1 MTGPILIAD
10 LGGTNL
16 RFALTD
22 GQSAWEETSMEGSR
36 FATLDD
42 AVAAYLARIGRE
54 RLPERAIF
62 AVAGPSDAEKMVF
75 TNRDWTVPVAPLRE
89 RFGLKQLAV
98 VNDFAAVA
106 HALPHLTPDDCRTV
120 GAQRD
125 GRPGPMVAIGPGTG
139 LGVGLVVPDGRGY
152 RVIPG
157 EGGHATLAAQNGL
170 EERVI
175 GYLRNLHGHVSA
187 ERALSGAGL
196 ADLHDAVCAVEDLPA
211 RRLDAAAIVAE
222 GATDPGCREAIG
234 LFTDFL
240 ATVSGDLALTA
251 AASGGVFI
259 AGGMVPKLGDLF
271 DGGRFRRRFTAKGRL
286 AGYLDPIPVRLITH
300 RESALLGLSR
310 AAKTIL
316 KDDLDTSV

>member
-22 GQSAWEETSMEGSR
+22 GQTTREESSMAGNH

-42 AVAAYLARIGRE
+42 ALGAYLAGIDSANQ
-54 RLPERAIF
+54 PQRAIF
-62 AVAGPSDAEKMVF
+62 AVAGPSTAETMVF
-75 TNRDWTVPVAPLRE
+75 TNRDWTVPVAPLRS
-89 RFGLKQLAV
+89 RFQLKQLAV

-106 HALPHLTPDDCRTV
+106 YALPHLAPADYRTI
-120 GAQRD
+120 GAERTA
-125 GRPGPMVAIGPGTG
+125 RPGPMIAIGPGTG
-139 LGVGLVVPDGRGY
+139 LGVGLVVPHGADFE
-152 RVIPG
+152 VVPG
-157 EGGHATLAAQNGL
+157 EGGHATLAAQNEL

-196 ADLHDAVCAVEDLPA
+196 ADLHDAICAVEDLPA
-211 RRLDAAAIVAE
+211 RRLDAAAIVAQGE
-222 GATDPGCREAIG
+222 TDPGCREALG

-240 ATVSGDLALTA
+240 ATVAGDLALTA
-251 AASGGVFI
+251 GASGGVFI
-259 AGGMVPKLGDLF
+259 AGGMVPKFGTLF

-286 AGYLDPIPVRLITH
+286 AGYLDSIPVRLITH
-300 RESALLGLSR
+300 RAPALLGLSR
-310 AAKTIL
+310 SAQAIL

>member
-1 MTGPILIAD
+1 MTGPILVAD
-10 LGGTNL
+10 LGGTHL

-22 GQSAWEETSMEGSR
+22 GRTTREEASMEGDR

-42 AVAAYLARIGRE
+42 AVGAYLAKIGRDK
-54 RLPERAIF
+54 RPERAIF
-62 AVAGPSDAEKMVF
+62 AVAGPSDAETMVF
-75 TNRDWTVPVAPLRE
+75 TNRDWTVPVAPLRS
-89 RFGLKQLAV
+89 RFRLTQLAV

-106 HALPHLTPDDCRTV
+106 YALPHLTPSDYRTV
-120 GAQRD
+120 GAEREA
-125 GRPGPMVAIGPGTG
+125 RPGPMVAIGPGTG
-139 LGVGLVVPDGRGY
+139 LGVGLVLPERGGIK
-152 RVIPG
+152 VIPG

-196 ADLHDAVCAVEDLPA
+196 SDLHDAVCAVEDLPA

-222 GATDPGCREAIG
+222 GTTDPGCREAIC

-240 ATVSGDLALTA
+240 ATVAGDLALTA
-251 AASGGVFI
+251 AASGGVYI

-300 RESALLGLSR
+300 HEPALLGLGRS
-310 AAKTIL
+310 AEIVL
-316 KDDLDTSV
+316 KNDLDSSV

>member
-10 LGGTNL
+10 LGGTHL

-22 GQSAWEETSMEGSR
+22 GETTWEESSMEGGR
-36 FATLDD
+36 FASLDD
-42 AVAAYLARIGRE
+42 AVGAYLAKTD
-54 RLPERAIF
+54 PENPPDRAIF
-62 AVAGPSDAEKMVF
+62 AVAGPSDDETIVF
-75 TNRDWTVPVAPLRE
+75 TNRDWTVPVAPLRR
-89 RFGLKQLAV
+89 RFGLEKLAV

-106 HALPHLTPDDCRTV
+106 YALPHLTEADYRTI
-120 GAQRD
+120 GAERAA
-125 GRPGPMVAIGPGTG
+125 GPGPMLAIGPGTG
-139 LGVGLVVPDGRGY
+139 LGVGIVVPGPGGI

-196 ADLHDAVCAVEDLPA
+196 ADLHDAICAVEDLPA
-211 RRLDAAAIVAE
+211 RRLDAAAVVAE
-222 GATDPGCREAIG
+222 GETDPGCREAIG

-240 ATVSGDLALTA
+240 ATVAGDLALTA

-259 AGGMVPKLGDLF
+259 AGGMVRKLGALF

-300 RESALLGLSR
+300 HEPALLGLNRS
-310 AAKTIL
+310 AESIL
-316 KDDLDTSV
+316 RRCLDTSV

>member
-10 LGGTNL
+10 LGGTHL

-22 GQSAWEETSMEGSR
+22 GETARHEVSMAGDR

-42 AVAAYLARIGRE
+42 AVAAYLDGLGQEDR
-54 RLPERAIF
+54 PERAIF
-62 AVAGPSDAEKMVF
+62 AVAGPSDARTMVF
-75 TNRDWTVPVAPLRE
+75 TNRDWTVPVAPLRS
-89 RFGLKQLAV
+89 RFGLQQLAV

-106 HALPHLTPDDCRTV
+106 YALPHLTPADTRTI
-120 GAQRD
+120 GAERTA
-125 GRPGPMVAIGPGTG
+125 RPGPMVAVGPGTG
-139 LGVGLVVPDGRGY
+139 LGVGLVVPDRGGI

-170 EERVI
+170 EDRVI

-211 RRLDAAAIVAE
+211 RRLDAATVVAE
-222 GATDPGCREAIG
+222 AATDPGCREAVG

-251 AASGGVFI
+251 GAAGGVFI

-300 RESALLGLSR
+300 PQPALLGLSR
-310 AAKTIL
+310 SAADIL
-316 KDDLDTSV
+316 KNDLDTSV

>member
-22 GQSAWEETSMEGSR
+22 GQTTRAESSMEGDR
-36 FATLDD
+36 FASLDD
-42 AVAAYLARIGRE
+42 AVGAYLAKIGRE
-54 RLPERAIF
+54 TQPERAIF
-62 AVAGPSDAEKMVF
+62 AVAGPSDAETMVF
-75 TNRDWTVPVAPLRE
+75 TNRDWTVPVAPLRS
-89 RFGLKQLAV
+89 RFRLKQLAV

-106 HALPHLTPDDCRTV
+106 YALPHLTPDDYRTV
-120 GAQRD
+120 GAERTA
-125 GRPGPMVAIGPGTG
+125 RPGAMVAIGPGTG
-139 LGVGLVVPDGRGY
+139 LGVGLVVPGDGGFK
-152 RVIPG
+152 VVPG
-157 EGGHATLAAQNGL
+157 EGGHATLPAQNGL

-222 GATDPGCREAIG
+222 GATDPGCREALG

-240 ATVSGDLALTA
+240 ATVAGDLALTA
-251 AASGGVFI
+251 GASGGVFI

-300 RESALLGLSR
+300 REPALLGLSR
-310 AAKTIL
+310 SAEAIL
-316 KDDLDTSV
+316 RNDLDTSV